1 MIDRTSDFEKIYEA
15 TYDDV
20 LKVII
25 CHCSNMED
33 VNEIVQETY
42 LSFYR
47 ALKQRKEIENDLSY
61 LIGIAKNKVKKHY
74 SLLYRIKQISLSSS
88 VKDEIELEDVLFDE
102 TDLEQDVMRHL
113 EAEEVWKHLK
123 KKQIQIQKV
132 FMMHYYFE
140 MTLKEIADL
149 LQIPES
155 TVKTYLYRTLKELR
169 KELIEHVY
177 ER

>member
-1 MIDRTSDFEKIYEA
+1 MIDRTSDFERIYEA

-20 LKVII
+20 LKVIV

-47 ALKQRKEIENDLSY
+47 ALKKGKAIENDLSY
-61 LIGIAKNKVKKHY
+61 LIGIAKNKVKRHY
-74 SLLYRIKQISLSSS
+74 SLLYRMKQISLSAI

-102 TDLEQDVMRHL
+102 TDIEQEVMMHL

-123 KKQIQIQKV
+123 KKKVQIQKV
-132 FMMHYYFE
+132 FMLHYYFE
-140 MTLKEIADL
+140 MTCKEIGEQ

-169 KELIEHVY
+169 KEMIEHVH